1 MDYVTQL
8 KNYSKAILKEGD
20 FHEELAPAII
30 GLSDMLF
37 ELAQVG
43 SESDDER
50 NHIDTDNGSAIGVFW
65 AARCIKEIFRTQR
78 FARGLLAAINDVK
91 RLKKDEPVH
100 VLYAGTGPF
109 ATLALPIMASFS
121 PQEVQFTLLEI
132 NPKSYEMLQHV
143 LKTLGLEAF
152 VKHMEIADAATH
164 KLADRN
170 VDIVLSETMN
180 RALIKEPQVSIMLN
194 LANQV
199 SEKTIF
205 IPEEI
210 KVTLCQKEGNA
221 SVACPLTNLIVF
233 NKSFMSN
240 MIEKCKDNNWLFEE
254 KAIIVDLL
262 PSSSLQYETEIK
274 VYEDDFL
281 KAFDCSLNLPER
293 LKFKNT
299 GGRKQLKIQ
308 YNNVGIPGFK
318 FEILDL

>member
-143 LKTLGLEAF
+143 IKEFGFDAY
-152 VKHMEIADAATH
+152 VHHIEITDATQWNIGSNH
-164 KLADRN
+164 ID
-170 VDIVLSETMN
+170 VVVSETMN

-194 LANQV
+194 LASQLPTSV
-199 SEKTIF
+199 IF
-205 IPEEI
+205 IPQEI
-210 KVTLCQKEGNA
+210 KVSLCQEEGNLD
-221 SVACPLTNLIVF
+221 SLKIDDLMVF
-233 NKSFMSN
+233 DKNYIFEVIRRS
-240 MIEKCKDNNWLFEE
+240 EKRNWNFEE
-254 KAIIVDLL
+254 KILDITF
-262 PSSSLQYETEIK
+262 SSTTKLQYQTEIK
-274 VYEDDFL
+274 VYKDNFL
-281 KAFDCSLNLPER
+281 GYNDSSLNFPEK
-293 LKFKNT
+293 LKTKDLSGQKKIKFKYSSL
-299 GGRKQLKIQ
+299 G
-308 YNNVGIPGFK
+308 VPGFK
-318 FEILDL
+318 WDILN